1 MTFISRYFPYEYVED
16 VFSIDY
22 KRLYEKGYR
31 GLVFDIDNTLV
42 PHGADSTKEV
52 DDLFVRIHET
62 GLKTLLLSNNNE
74 ARIKRFL
81 ANIDTLY
88 IYDAN
93 KPAPDAFE
101 QAVLMLETKKEET
114 IVVGDQVFTDIY
126 GANRC
131 GLPSILVKYIGY
143 YKKEKKGIRRNIEKA
158 ILFLYQHSKKY
169 QHRLKL

>member
-1 MTFISRYFPYEYVED
+1 MTLISRYFPFEYVED

-88 IYDAN
+88 IYDVVYDLTLVLVDEDDEVVYSVFVPAN
-93 KPAPDAFE
+93 
-101 QAVLMLETKKEET
+101 TSS
-114 IVVGDQVFTDIY
+114 VV
-126 GANRC
+126 
-131 GLPSILVKYIGY
+131 LPSWLEGDYQLLLIPDENY
-143 YKKEKKGIRRNIEKA
+143 YFAGEIS
-158 ILFLYQHSKKY
+158 L
-169 QHRLKL
+169 

>member
-1 MTFISRYFPYEYVED
+1 MTLISRYFPFEYVED

-22 KRLYEKGYR
+22 GRLYEKGYR

-52 DDLFVRIHET
+52 DDLFVRIHEM
-62 GLKTLLLSNNNE
+62 GLKTLLLSNNSE

-131 GLPSILVKYIGY
+131 GLPSILVKYISY

-158 ILFLYQHSKKY
+158 ILFLYKHSKKY

>member
-1 MTFISRYFPYEYVED
+1 MTLISRYFPYEYVED

-62 GLKTLLLSNNNE
+62 GLKTLLLSNNSE

-88 IYDAN
+88 I
-93 KPAPDAFE
+93 
-101 QAVLMLETKKEET
+101 
-114 IVVGDQVFTDIY
+114 
-126 GANRC
+126 
-131 GLPSILVKYIGY
+131 
-143 YKKEKKGIRRNIEKA
+143 
-158 ILFLYQHSKKY
+158 
-169 QHRLKL
+169 